1 MKFLLSLVLV
11 LFMTPMTWAN
21 IYPLPT
27 DGSRLIG
34 QLQTHTVAKGENLH
48 EIGLLYGL
56 GLLELMDANPDADPF
71 VPKPGSQL
79 VIPTLMLLPD
89 VEYKGIVINLPE
101 LRLYYFHPNGKE
113 VTVFPIGIGRVGRE
127 TPVMMTK
134 ISSKRANPTWTPTAN
149 TRAEY
154 AAKGEPL
161 PAFVPAGPENPL
173 GEYAMRLAYGSG
185 EYLIHGTNKD
195 FGIGMRVSAG
205 CIRLE
210 PANIEWLF
218 HEVSEGAP
226 VRIINESVKK
236 SVEPN
241 GDVLVEV
248 HSPLSKYEDQPA
260 PKLALTQ
267 SVINFVAANNGDQAA
282 LEGVFKR
289 MNGLPSLVGRAWEN
303 VAVEDVDFEL

>member
-1 MKFLLSLVLV
+1 MKLLFSLLFLLFISPV
-11 LFMTPMTWAN
+11 TWAN
-21 IYPLPT
+21 IYSLPA
-27 DGSRLIG
+27 DGGRLVG

-48 EIGLLYGL
+48 EIGLLYGV
-56 GLLELMDANPDADPF
+56 GLLELMDANPAADPF
-71 VPKPGSQL
+71 VPTPGMRL
-79 VIPTLMLLPD
+79 VIPTLMLLPE

-101 LRLYYFHPNGKE
+101 LRLYFFHPNGKE

-134 ISSKRANPTWTPTAN
+134 VSSKRANPTWTPTAT

-161 PAFVPAGPENPL
+161 PAVVPAGPENPL
-173 GEYAMRLAYGSG
+173 GEYAMRLAYGHG

-218 HEVSEGAP
+218 HQVEQGEQ
-226 VRIINESVKK
+226 VRIINEPIKQ

-241 GDVLVEV
+241 GDVLIEV
-248 HSPLSKYEDQPA
+248 HSPLSKYEGQPA
-260 PKLALTQ
+260 PKLTMTAD
-267 SVINFVAANNGDQAA
+267 VINFVAEHNGEKAA
-282 LEGVFKR
+282 LESIFKT
-289 MNGLPSLVGRAWEN
+289 MNGLPNLVGRAWEEE
-303 VAVEDVDFEL
+303 AEEEVDFEL

>member
-11 LFMTPMTWAN
+11 LFMTPMAWAN

-34 QLQTHTVAKGENLH
+34 QLQTHTVAKSENLH

-89 VEYKGIVINLPE
+89 VDYKGIVINLPE

-134 ISSKRANPTWTPTAN
+134 ISSKRANPTWTPTA
-149 TRAEY
+149 TSRAEY

-161 PAFVPAGPENPL
+161 PAVVPAGPENPL

-195 FGIGMRVSAG
+195 FGVGMRVSAG

-226 VRIINESVKK
+226 VRIISESVKK

-241 GDVLVEV
+241 GDVLIEV
-248 HSPLSKYEDQPA
+248 HSPLSKYEGQPA

-303 VAVEDVDFEL
+303 VATEDVDFEL